1 MLPAELVELKLASA
15 AGVMQEHF
23 EPGEEIFHEG
33 DLGDRIYIIVKGRAE
48 VSREED
54 GRERGLA
61 QLGAGEYFGEM
72 ALLNKTVRNA
82 TVRCVEA
89 MDVLSLPKREFG
101 LLAGNLPELRRS
113 FESVMERRAGAA
125 THAR

>member
-1 MLPAELVELKLASA
+1 MLPAELVELKLVGA

-23 EPGEEIFHEG
+23 EPGEEIFHQG
-33 DLGDRIYIIVKGRAE
+33 DLGDRIYIIVNGRAE
-48 VSREED
+48 VLREED
-54 GRERGLA
+54 GRERVLA
-61 QLGAGEYFGEM
+61 QLVAGEYFGEM

-113 FESVMERRAGAA
+113 FESVMERRTSAA